1 MKWIDYGFEAQK
13 EYKKANRKVPVF
25 PMEWLIMQNYE
36 NCDTSYFDGKNSKN
50 KVNLKIIK
58 FAHLNYKLFNI

>member
-1 MKWIDYGFEAQK
+1 MKWIDFGFEAQK

-36 NCDTSYFDGKNSKN
+36 KSNLTKFDDKNFKN
-50 KVNLKIIK
+50 KVIFFNAIKI
-58 FAHLNYKLFNI
+58 FNKL